1 MSIHG
6 LLHALS
12 FGLQLS
18 HGINSSMKLDSIYV
32 FRHVVKP
39 SFVLHIVS
47 VGQAFEAELFFFFF
61 FGAEASM
68 ARLTYIMIFQQ
79 HN

>member
-18 HGINSSMKLDSIYV
+18 HGINSSIKLDSIYV

-61 FGAEASM
+61 GRSKHGT
-68 ARLTYIMIFQQ
+68 TYIYYDFSAA
-79 HN
+79 